1 MAEAYGKL
9 TGNPGVCF
17 VTRGPGACHASVGV
31 HIAHQDSTPM
41 VMFVGQVPRPFVGR
55 EAFQEV
61 DVEQMFGW
69 TTKWAAQIDDP
80 ARIPEFVSR
89 AFHTARSGRPG
100 PVVLAIPEDM
110 QRETAVVADVEP
122 AMLAPSYPGHMEMR
136 RLHELLS
143 KAERPLM
150 ILGGGGWTSQAC
162 DDLAAFAKANHIP
175 TLVDF
180 RRQDLLSNRHP
191 SYAGDLAYAK
201 DPKVAERLRQADF
214 VLAVGTRLSDVTTEG
229 YTLLQPPR
237 PQATLIHVYPDA
249 NEIGRVY
256 QPDVAIVA
264 SMTEFA
270 AAVKTLEPL
279 DWMAW
284 GDWVKG
290 ARYDYLETLEAAES
304 PGNIDLYKVMDTVR
318 TRLPQDA
325 IITLD
330 AGNFSGWPQRFYQ
343 FTQFRTLLGPA
354 NGAMGYGVPAGIA
367 AKLVAP
373 DKPVVSFVGDG
384 GFMMS
389 GNELAT
395 AMHHGIA
402 PVILVFNNSMYGT
415 IRLHQEKRFPGRVS
429 GTGLTNPD
437 FAKFAESF
445 GAFGAAIEKTE
456 DFGPAFEEAL
466 TCGRAAVLDIRMDPE
481 AITTRSTLSQARET
495 ALRAQHGGNLPA
507 PARSTSRP
515 AASPAA
521 DFDADQPTGAFAP
534 PWQSAGSAV
543 PTTSSPAVRPAVPT
557 APSQPAPP
565 APGAAPQRASGPP
578 PPLSQAAITPPQAP
592 MPTTQEQEPVVEQ
605 AVFPAQMPA
614 EVQIDPE
621 FAEAAVESPVP
632 DFLDVQPTA
641 VGTGDPAE
649 STESQGD
656 PEAAPAEAVPT
667 TAPEAKPAASR
678 PVFRRGRAKQ
688 EPAPAQPKLKL
699 QASKARR
706 QPQPRIKP
714 VAETQRTM
722 PARRIITRQATR
734 RTVPPPSAPATPP
747 ATPATTPA
755 PPERAPV
762 AAARSTAPAR
772 RIPPR
777 RVARP
782 AIQRPQTPATPQ
794 PPAQAP
800 AQPTPIA
807 SPERPKRQLP
817 ARQVQRKPVQRQ
829 ATRKAP
835 TRTPAP
841 TIRAAGPSADAIT
854 PAAPAPQKPQ
864 SEDS

>member
-1 MAEAYGKL
+1 
-9 TGNPGVCF
+9 
-17 VTRGPGACHASVGV
+17 
-31 HIAHQDSTPM
+31 M

-61 DVEQMFGW
+61 DVERMFGW

-122 AMLAPSYPGHMEMR
+122 AVLAPSYPGHMEIR
-136 RLHELLS
+136 QLHELLS

-162 DDLAAFAKANHIP
+162 DDLAAFARANHIP

-201 DPKVAERLRQADF
+201 DPKVSERLRQADF

-270 AAVKTLEPL
+270 AAIKTLEPL

-290 ARYDYLETLEAAES
+290 ARYDYLETLEAPES

-395 AMHHGIA
+395 AMHHGVA

-415 IRLHQEKRFPGRVS
+415 IRLHQEKRFPMRVS
-429 GTGLTNPD
+429 GTDLTNPD

-445 GAFGAAIEKTE
+445 GAFGAAIENTE
-456 DFGPAFEEAL
+456 DFAPAFEEAL

-481 AITTRSTLSQARET
+481 AISTRSTLSQARET

-507 PARSTSRP
+507 PARNTSRP
-515 AASPAA
+515 AAPPLV
-521 DFDADQPTGAFAP
+521 DTDADQPTGAIAP
-534 PWQSAGSAV
+534 PWQSAESAV
-543 PTTSSPAVRPAVPT
+543 PTTSSSPMQSAVPT
-557 APSQPAPP
+557 TPSSTAPP
-565 APGAAPQRASGPP
+565 EPNAAPQRASGPP
-578 PPLSQAAITPPQAP
+578 VPPPSPAITPPQAP
-592 MPTTQEQEPVVEQ
+592 MPSTLEQDPVMEQ
-605 AVFPAQMPA
+605 GALPAQLPA
-614 EVQIDPE
+614 EVQIEPE
-621 FAEAAVESPVP
+621 FAEAAVETPIP
-632 DFLDVQPTA
+632 DFLDVEPTA
-641 VGTGDPAE
+641 AGTEEAAA
-649 STESQGD
+649 STESQSD
-656 PEAAPAEAVPT
+656 PEMAPAD
-667 TAPEAKPAASR
+667 APPATPPAAKPAASR

-706 QPQPRIKP
+706 HSQPRIKP
-714 VAETQRTM
+714 VAETQRTL
-722 PARRIITRQATR
+722 PARRVITRQATR
-734 RTVPPPSAPATPP
+734 RTVPSPSAPATP
-747 ATPATTPA
+747 
-755 PPERAPV
+755 
-762 AAARSTAPAR
+762 
-772 RIPPR
+772 
-777 RVARP
+777 
-782 AIQRPQTPATPQ
+782 Q
-794 PPAQAP
+794 PPQP

-807 SPERPKRQLP
+807 SPEPPKRQLP

-835 TRTPAP
+835 TRT
-841 TIRAAGPSADAIT
+841 T

-864 SEDS
+864 NEDS